1 MEDVR
6 ALILKLSIS
15 TALWNVYKQLPTLL
29 EYDNMMAFS
38 TKVLVKAQ
46 FELYKMSTQPVFNTT
61 SVGQMSTLG
70 SGVWLELLNHV
81 MFLCYLIELDNEVEY
96 KWFNKC
102 PDISGKPFG
111 LYVLDLTRV
120 LLEQLNLIGIKA

>member
-6 ALILKLSIS
+6 EIIKKLSIS
-15 TALWNVYKQLPTLL
+15 TALWNVYKQLPALL
-29 EYDNMMAFS
+29 EYDNMLAFS

-46 FELYKMSTQPVFNTT
+46 FELYKSSTHPIFDTT

-70 SGVWLELLNHV
+70 SGIWDELLTHT
-81 MFLCYLIELDNEVEY
+81 MFLCYLMELDNEAEY
-96 KWFNKC
+96 KWFSKC

-111 LYVLDLTRV
+111 LYVHDLTRV
-120 LLEQLNLIGIKA
+120 MLEQLNDIGIKA

>member
-15 TALWNVYKQLPTLL
+15 TALWNVYKQLPALL
-29 EYDNMMAFS
+29 EYDNVLAFS
-38 TKVLVKAQ
+38 TKVLVKTQ
-46 FELYKMSTQPVFNTT
+46 FELYKSSTHPVFDNM

-81 MFLCYLIELDNEVEY
+81 MFLCYLMELDNEAEY
-96 KWFNKC
+96 KWFSKC
-102 PDISGKPFG
+102 PDIADKPFG
-111 LYVLDLTRV
+111 LYVHDLSRV
-120 LLEQLNLIGIKA
+120 MLEQLNEIGIKA